1 MEEQSF
7 NINTAYVK
15 TMLFLTITCQ
25 CKMHGRYLLS
35 ENLKHRDLGHFCES
49 KYSTAINI
57 LWLQQLKLV
66 DLSSIY
72 YLIHF

>member
-35 ENLKHRDLGHFCES
+35 ENLKH
-49 KYSTAINI
+49 
-57 LWLQQLKLV
+57 
-66 DLSSIY
+66 
-72 YLIHF
+72 